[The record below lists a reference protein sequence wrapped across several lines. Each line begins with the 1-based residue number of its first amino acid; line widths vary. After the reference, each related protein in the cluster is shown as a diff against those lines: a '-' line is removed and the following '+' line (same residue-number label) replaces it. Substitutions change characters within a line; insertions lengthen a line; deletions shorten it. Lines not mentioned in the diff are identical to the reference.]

1 MKPELMGLAAIL
13 IVGAAVLQWAGN
25 PAQGWQLLPT
35 EAQCAAD
42 LTHEVYPAGTV
53 AYRWCWPGPGQDG
66 VFGCEELAG
75 EYEHGD
81 YHPCGEAEVILQETG
96 AWALSDDPDVDCFGP
111 ETETAYSLVSG
122 VRPGDPDYALAVRWD
137 TKCPEWN
144 LLTQ

>member
-1 MKPELMGLAAIL
+1 MKPELIGLAAIL
-13 IVGAAVLQWAGN
+13 IVGAAVLQWGGN

-66 VFGCEELAG
+66 GFACEDLAG

-81 YHPCGEAEVILQETG
+81 YHPCVDPDYALAQ
-96 AWALSDDPDVDCFGP
+96 AWVLLSDPDVDCLGP

-137 TKCPEWN
+137 KTCPGWH
-144 LLTQ
+144 LLTGE